1 MFYYFLTQYIETF
14 SFLNL
19 FNYLTFRAGGALFT
33 AFFISLFLGP
43 KFIKKLKSV
52 QKKGQPI
59 RKDGPKNHL
68 ITKVGTPTM
77 GGMLILISVFIS
89 ILLWADLKSNLVWLV
104 FAITILFGL
113 IGATDDYK
121 KLKNNSSQGIK
132 SSTRLLLE
140 FLISFIFIFLINK
153 TINPELV
160 NIVFIPFTKGYYI
173 DLGIFYYLFA
183 SIVIVGC
190 ANSVNLTDG
199 LDGLAIGPIMV
210 AALSFAFIAYFTGNF
225 IYSEYLKI
233 PFVNDTG
240 ELVIICVALIGS
252 GLGFLWYNA
261 PPAMVF
267 MGDTGSLSMGGAIGS
282 IAVATKHE
290 VILSII
296 GGIFVLEALSVFA
309 QVISFKTTGK
319 RIFKMAP
326 IHHHFEQKGW
336 SESTIVIRFWII
348 SIILALIGLA
358 SLKLR

>member
-1 MFYYFLTQYIETF
+1 MFYYYLTQYIDSF
-14 SFLNL
+14 NFLNL

-52 QKKGQPI
+52 QKNGQPI

-77 GGMLILISVFIS
+77 GGMLILISLFIS
-89 ILLWADLKSNLVWLV
+89 VILWTDLSSQLVWLV
-104 FAITILFGL
+104 FGVTVCFGL
-113 IGATDDYK
+113 IGAFDDYK
-121 KLKNNSSQGIK
+121 KLKNNSSEGIK
-132 SSTRLLLE
+132 SGLRLVLE
-140 FLISFIFIFLINK
+140 FGVSFLFIYFINN
-153 TINPELV
+153 IVNPEYK
-160 NIVFIPFTKGYYI
+160 NIVFVPFTKGLYF
-173 DLGIFYYLFA
+173 DLGNFYYLFA

-210 AALSFAFIAYFTGNF
+210 TALSFAFIAYFTGNF

-233 PFVNDTG
+233 PYVSDTG

-267 MGDTGSLSMGGAIGS
+267 MGDTGSLSMGGAIGA

-290 VILSII
+290 IILSII

-348 SIILALIGLA
+348 SIILALVGLA